1 MFSYL
6 GGSSIEMTEKKFKD
20 AAEKQESSSNA
31 NASSLSASHKMR
43 PTDGYMKL
51 VAKERPIAIFMTVFF
66 FAVAPLVFRYALYS
80 SVQDGMPETKY
91 YIPGNGTMEMYT
103 DWECHS
109 CAETEGVTLN
119 SLQVTVKNVTNP
131 NTEGGFPSVAIFA
144 SQDLKTWY
152 NFFNPGSEVQLAYI
166 SNWDHSMIYV
176 NDTSESAACLG
187 GVYNNYLV
195 ACLNIQNLAFAAKKG
210 DVIRGPPFNDRCFQL
225 ETMCGVPCVQLDG
238 GQYPPQCDKGSIDRD
253 MLIGNTTTEGTTY
266 KEPKGWG
273 QGLSTVDWLIL
284 ITIFLDTIG
293 NFLRFLPVLSGL
305 PTEVE
310 SAKSVQVS
318 GTAALANGTPIVT
331 ENEAIFLRGL
341 VGRTL
346 TVLHTIGSRH
356 NIKGFYV
363 DMIINE
369 KRTDGDD
376 KRMEMW
382 AAWMQFIDLLANIKT
397 KHMSW
402 EHNLHSEEDDMD
414 NIDSSEGT
422 KPTSSHLITDSS
434 KFTSTAGACVLRSV
448 RIKRDQ
454 TVEFDCGLAAVLFK
468 GVSMLSD
475 SSYEYEID
483 DDNMSTDSFDDDQ
496 PLLQTQSLDIRST
509 RPNTK
514 KQEQLFQTPSQVHV
528 RMEDVLPLISFLNGW
543 LEEIKH
549 NDAVYNYKDK
559 TEALKSIFNDAPAAK
574 YFDGDN
580 LVEVQDRLL
589 LLFSIFN
596 GDKSQLIL
604 EEEGFLGRTERRYN
618 RYIHRDDR
626 AELLWTITRPQ
637 LPDWQVAWS
646 YWSRSKVK
654 KMHEDD
660 EVTDD
665 YLYESTRIK
674 KSAVVFLKN
683 PPGVSPINAFDH
695 WIVSRAN
702 TYKVLNV
709 RKEHGTK
716 WVDLIQ
722 WPPQRTY
729 DVEKQPMKSEAAI
742 ITRMFDEVTLI
753 EKNRG
758 KAGALNVMLDYIRL
772 RSAKWAVLN
781 NVPQSVQK
789 LVGIVDARHMLSE
802 PAIFWNE
809 GLPHFARNQKGQ
821 GTVKRMAPILVQY
834 PQFFSNVI
842 RDDFLDNKN
851 SGYYTIWQTLRDCAK
866 VCTSS
871 GTNAIWDITD
881 TNFIYATT
889 SRIEDTGT
897 TQQVFHKYLTV
908 HLPCF
913 VAYGIAKDTE
923 DYIEAVYRW
932 STGAVE
938 LFWAT
943 LFSHQIYHYFIILGI
958 VILFTFASFAPYANS
973 YFIWLVTLFFMGV
986 MAYFEKSNGYR
997 PLRQLNVSATIV
1009 MNGLYWISNLSSIMW
1024 VAVVPIRIAIFS
1036 VAPLSK
1042 SLEQSL
1048 FWAFISLSVRLP
1060 IGIITDR
1067 IIAIARFLS
1076 PKTIADE
1083 WNYNLVL
1090 WRSSQLYLCS
1100 FAYTLLSV
1108 LSGTR
1113 TAFRAWW
1120 MDGDNTMWSSYR
1132 ISNDEMKRAR
1142 EDMRKEYSIFSCRYQ
1157 FALYIF
1163 CRLHFLKAINAV
1175 RMPDI
1180 ITKYLAAV
1188 LLILQVVCIAV
1199 SVNFTNKTNASYL
1212 LTTLIVCSLNV
1223 FLVVDIALLLMPSL
1237 TGFLGRPMR
1246 LEYVFAILSA
1256 IVIISLAVSHN
1267 LESVMYYVNVI

>member
-1 MFSYL
+1 
-6 GGSSIEMTEKKFKD
+6 
-20 AAEKQESSSNA
+20 
-31 NASSLSASHKMR
+31 
-43 PTDGYMKL
+43 
-51 VAKERPIAIFMTVFF
+51 
-66 FAVAPLVFRYALYS
+66 
-80 SVQDGMPETKY
+80 
-91 YIPGNGTMEMYT
+91 
-103 DWECHS
+103 
-109 CAETEGVTLN
+109 
-119 SLQVTVKNVTNP
+119 
-131 NTEGGFPSVAIFA
+131 
-144 SQDLKTWY
+144 
-152 NFFNPGSEVQLAYI
+152 
-166 SNWDHSMIYV
+166 
-176 NDTSESAACLG
+176 
-187 GVYNNYLV
+187 
-195 ACLNIQNLAFAAKKG
+195 
-210 DVIRGPPFNDRCFQL
+210 
-225 ETMCGVPCVQLDG
+225 
-238 GQYPPQCDKGSIDRD
+238 
-253 MLIGNTTTEGTTY
+253 
-266 KEPKGWG
+266 
-273 QGLSTVDWLIL
+273 
-284 ITIFLDTIG
+284 
-293 NFLRFLPVLSGL
+293 
-305 PTEVE
+305 
-310 SAKSVQVS
+310 
-318 GTAALANGTPIVT
+318 
-331 ENEAIFLRGL
+331 
-341 VGRTL
+341 
-346 TVLHTIGSRH
+346 
-356 NIKGFYV
+356 
-363 DMIINE
+363 
-369 KRTDGDD
+369 
-376 KRMEMW
+376 
-382 AAWMQFIDLLANIKT
+382 
-397 KHMSW
+397 
-402 EHNLHSEEDDMD
+402 
-414 NIDSSEGT
+414 
-422 KPTSSHLITDSS
+422 
-434 KFTSTAGACVLRSV
+434 
-448 RIKRDQ
+448 
-454 TVEFDCGLAAVLFK
+454 
-468 GVSMLSD
+468 
-475 SSYEYEID
+475 
-483 DDNMSTDSFDDDQ
+483 
-496 PLLQTQSLDIRST
+496 
-509 RPNTK
+509 
-514 KQEQLFQTPSQVHV
+514 
-528 RMEDVLPLISFLNGW
+528 
-543 LEEIKH
+543 
-549 NDAVYNYKDK
+549 
-559 TEALKSIFNDAPAAK
+559 
-574 YFDGDN
+574 
-580 LVEVQDRLL
+580 
-589 LLFSIFN
+589 
-596 GDKSQLIL
+596 
-604 EEEGFLGRTERRYN
+604 
-618 RYIHRDDR
+618 
-626 AELLWTITRPQ
+626 
-637 LPDWQVAWS
+637 
-646 YWSRSKVK
+646 
-654 KMHEDD
+654 MHEDD

-866 VCTSS
+866 VCTLPTTLYHTVPYYTTLYHTIPYCTTLYHTIPHYTILYHTIPHYTTLYHTIPYCTTLYHTIPHYTSLYITIPHYTTLYLTIPHYTTLYHTIPHYTTLYHTIPHYTTLYHTIPHNTQVCTSS